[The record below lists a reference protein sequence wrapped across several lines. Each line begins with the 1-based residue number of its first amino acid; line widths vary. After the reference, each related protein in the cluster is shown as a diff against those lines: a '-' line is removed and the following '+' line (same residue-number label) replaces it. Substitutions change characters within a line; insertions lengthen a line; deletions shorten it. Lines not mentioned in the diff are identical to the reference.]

1 MAVGEA
7 GLSRKRSMTG
17 EALSGADLLVFAAL
31 AVGLVMIPL
40 GLPGLWVMVGAAILH
55 RVGGRSDEMGIGVL
69 ALISGMALLAE
80 GVEAVL
86 GVATA
91 RRFGAS
97 RWGMWGAFLG
107 GIAGAIA
114 LSPILP
120 LVGTLIGAFVGA
132 FAGAFGLEWWKS
144 RTFRASW
151 RAGLGAFVGRV
162 AATAVKVAI
171 GVAITVLV
179 VWRIG

>member
-1 MAVGEA
+1 V
-7 GLSRKRSMTG
+7 TG
-17 EALSGADLLVFAAL
+17 ETLSGADLLVFAAL
-31 AVGLVMIPL
+31 AAGLVMIPL

-55 RVGGRSDEMGIGVL
+55 RVAGRSDEMGVAFL
-69 ALISGMALLAE
+69 ALIAALALVAE
-80 GVEAVL
+80 IVEAVL
-86 GVATA
+86 GVAAA
-91 RRFGAS
+91 RRYGAS

-120 LVGTLIGAFVGA
+120 LAGTLFGAFVGAFVGA
-132 FAGAFGLEWWKS
+132 FALEWWKS
-144 RTFRASW
+144 RAFRASW

-171 GVAITVLV
+171 GATITVLI
-179 VWRIG
+179 VWKIG